1 MKKYVI
7 LFSLFVFLGGCEES
21 SSIDFN
27 VEVEPVT
34 HAMEIEPILLKKLDK
49 PIVKN
54 ANLVAIGDI
63 LLHQPV
69 YKDAVT
75 PKGTY
80 DFSPMFTQV
89 KPLLESADIAVA
101 NQETMIGG
109 KELGLSSYPLFNSP
123 FEIGDALKDAGIDIV
138 TLANNHTMDKGEQ
151 AIQNALSY
159 WNQIQMP
166 YTGVFQSFEDRVEI
180 RTLTKNDITF
190 AFLAYSYGTNGMP
203 VPEDKPF
210 LINLIDLP
218 LIQQDVYKAKGL
230 SDVVVVSMHWGNEY
244 ESLPSTSQLEL
255 ARELSNMGVDI
266 IIGHHPHVLQPMNWI
281 ERPDGSKTFVMY
293 SLGNFLSGQIGL
305 DRRIGGIGGITVTK
319 KIFQGKSTIT
329 LNKPT
334 FIPTYTHHTNNR
346 DFEIIPMDVLTDAQ
360 LIDHTQYTE
369 STQHHMATFID
380 ELLIENSL
388 YLNKRKVSIKVEG
401 FE

>member
-1 MKKYVI
+1 MYFSKGGYVLKKYII
-7 LFSLFVFLGGCEES
+7 LFALFVFLAGCEES

-34 HAMEIEPILLKKLDK
+34 HAMEIEPILPKKLDK
-49 PIVKN
+49 PIVKR
-54 ANLVAIGDI
+54 AKLVAIGDI

-69 YKDAVT
+69 YKDAAT
-75 PKGTY
+75 PEGTY
-80 DFSPMFTQV
+80 DFFPMFTQV

-166 YTGVFQSFEDRVEI
+166 YTGAFQSFEDREEI
-180 RTLTKNDITF
+180 RTLRKNDITF
-190 AFLAYSYGTNGMP
+190 SFLAYSYGTNGMP
-203 VPEDKPF
+203 VPEDKPY

-218 LIQQDVYKAKGL
+218 LIQQDVRKAKEL

-255 ARELSNMGVDI
+255 ARELSTMGVDI
-266 IIGHHPHVLQPMNWI
+266 IIGHHPHVLQPMDWI

-305 DRRIGGIGGITVTK
+305 DRRIGGIGGIEVTK
-319 KIFQGKSTIT
+319 TTFQGKSTIT
-329 LNKPT
+329 LNEPN
-334 FIPTYTHHTNNR
+334 FISTYTHHTNNR
-346 DFEIIPMDVLTDAQ
+346 DFEIIPMDVLTDAH
-360 LIDHTQYTE
+360 LIDHKQYTE

-380 ELLIENSL
+380 ELLI
-388 YLNKRKVSIKVEG
+388 VE
-401 FE
+401 

>member
-1 MKKYVI
+1 MKKYII
-7 LFSLFVFLGGCEES
+7 LFALFVFLAGCEES

-34 HAMEIEPILLKKLDK
+34 HAMEIEPILPKKLDK
-49 PIVKN
+49 PIVKR
-54 ANLVAIGDI
+54 AKLVAIGDI

-69 YKDAVT
+69 YKDAAT
-75 PKGTY
+75 PEGTY

-166 YTGVFQSFEDRVEI
+166 YTGAFQSFEDREEI

-190 AFLAYSYGTNGMP
+190 SFLAYSYGTNGMP
-203 VPEDKPF
+203 VPEDKPY

-218 LIQQDVYKAKGL
+218 LIQQDVRKAKEL

-255 ARELSNMGVDI
+255 ARELSTMGVDI
-266 IIGHHPHVLQPMNWI
+266 IIGHHPHVLQPMDWI

-305 DRRIGGIGGITVTK
+305 DRRIGGIGGIEVTK
-319 KIFQGKSTIT
+319 TIFQGKSTIT
-329 LNKPT
+329 LNEPN
-334 FIPTYTHHTNNR
+334 FISTYTHHTNNR
-346 DFEIIPMDVLTDAQ
+346 DFEIIPMDVLTDAH
-360 LIDHTQYTE
+360 LIDHKQYTE

-380 ELLIENSL
+380 ELLI
-388 YLNKRKVSIKVEG
+388 VE
-401 FE
+401 

>member
-1 MKKYVI
+1 
-7 LFSLFVFLGGCEES
+7 
-21 SSIDFN
+21 
-27 VEVEPVT
+27 
-34 HAMEIEPILLKKLDK
+34 MEIEPILPKKLDK
-49 PIVKN
+49 PIVKS
-54 ANLVAIGDI
+54 AKLVAIGDI

-69 YKDAVT
+69 YKDAAT
-75 PKGTY
+75 PEGTY

-159 WNQIQMP
+159 WSQIQMP
-166 YTGVFQSFEDRVEI
+166 YTGAFQSFEDREEI
-180 RTLTKNDITF
+180 RMLTKNDITF
-190 AFLAYSYGTNGMP
+190 SFLAYSYGTNGMP
-203 VPEDKPF
+203 VPEDKPY

-218 LIQQDVYKAKGL
+218 LIQQDVRKAKGQ

-266 IIGHHPHVLQPMNWI
+266 IIGHHPHVLQPMDWI
-281 ERPDGSKTFVMY
+281 ERPNGSKTFVMY
-293 SLGNFLSGQIGL
+293 SLGNFLSSQIGL
-305 DRRIGGIGGITVTK
+305 DRRIGGIGALK
-319 KIFQGKSTIT
+319 
-329 LNKPT
+329 
-334 FIPTYTHHTNNR
+334 
-346 DFEIIPMDVLTDAQ
+346 
-360 LIDHTQYTE
+360 
-369 STQHHMATFID
+369 
-380 ELLIENSL
+380 
-388 YLNKRKVSIKVEG
+388 
-401 FE
+401 

>member
-1 MKKYVI
+1 MKKYII
-7 LFSLFVFLGGCEES
+7 LFALFVFLGGCEES

-34 HAMEIEPILLKKLDK
+34 HAMEIEPILPKKLDK
-49 PIVKN
+49 PIVNRAK
-54 ANLVAIGDI
+54 LVAIGDI

-69 YKDAVT
+69 YKDAAT
-75 PKGTY
+75 PEGTY

-166 YTGVFQSFEDRVEI
+166 YTGSFQSFEDREEI
-180 RTLTKNDITF
+180 RLLTKNDITF
-190 AFLAYSYGTNGMP
+190 SFLAYSYGTNGMP
-203 VPEDKPF
+203 VPEDKPY

-218 LIQQDVYKAKGL
+218 LIQQDVRKAKEL

-255 ARELSNMGVDI
+255 ARELSTMGVDI
-266 IIGHHPHVLQPMNWI
+266 IIGHHPHVLQPMDWI

-305 DRRIGGIGGITVTK
+305 DRRIGGIGGIEVTK
-319 KIFQGKSTIT
+319 TIFQGKSTIT
-329 LNKPT
+329 LNEPN
-334 FIPTYTHHTNNR
+334 FISTYTHHTNNR
-346 DFEIIPMDVLTDAQ
+346 DFEIIPMDVLTDAH
-360 LIDHTQYTE
+360 LIDHKQYTE

-380 ELLIENSL
+380 ELLI
-388 YLNKRKVSIKVEG
+388 VE
-401 FE
+401 

>member
-1 MKKYVI
+1 MKKYII
-7 LFSLFVFLGGCEES
+7 LFVLFVFLGGCDES
-21 SSIDFN
+21 SSIDFT
-27 VEVEPVT
+27 VEAEPVT
-34 HAMEIEPILLKKLDK
+34 HAMEIEPIQPKKLDK
-49 PIVKN
+49 PIVNRAK
-54 ANLVAIGDI
+54 LVAIGDI

-69 YKDAVT
+69 YNDAAT
-75 PKGTY
+75 PQGTY
-80 DFSPMFTQV
+80 DFSPMFKQV

-109 KELGLSSYPLFNSP
+109 IELGLSSYPLFNSP

-166 YTGVFQSFEDRVEI
+166 YTGSFQSFEDREEI
-180 RTLTKNDITF
+180 RLLTKNDITF
-190 AFLAYSYGTNGMP
+190 SFLAYSYGTNGMP
-203 VPEDKPF
+203 VPEDKPY

-218 LIQQDVYKAKGL
+218 LIQQDVRKAKEL

-255 ARELSNMGVDI
+255 ARELSTMGVDI
-266 IIGHHPHVLQPMNWI
+266 IIGHHPHVLQPMDWI

-305 DRRIGGIGGITVTK
+305 DRRIGGIGGIEVTK
-319 KIFQGKSTIT
+319 TIFQGKTTIT
-329 LNKPT
+329 LNEPN
-334 FIPTYTHHTNNR
+334 FISTYTKHTNNR
-346 DFEIIPMDVLTDAQ
+346 DFEIIPMDMLTDAH
-360 LIDHTQYTE
+360 LIDHKQYTE

-380 ELLIENSL
+380 ELLI
-388 YLNKRKVSIKVEG
+388 VE
-401 FE
+401 

>member
-1 MKKYVI
+1 MKKYII
-7 LFSLFVFLGGCEES
+7 LFALFVFLGGCEES

-34 HAMEIEPILLKKLDK
+34 HAMEIEPILPKKLDK
-49 PIVKN
+49 PIVKS
-54 ANLVAIGDI
+54 AKLVAIGDI

-69 YKDAVT
+69 YKDAAT
-75 PKGTY
+75 PEGTY
-80 DFSPMFTQV
+80 DFSPMFTRV
-89 KPLLESADIAVA
+89 KPLLENADIAVA

-159 WNQIQMP
+159 WKHIQMP
-166 YTGVFQSFEDRVEI
+166 YTGAFQSFEDREEI
-180 RTLTKNDITF
+180 RLLTKNDITF
-190 AFLAYSYGTNGMP
+190 SFLAYSYGTNGMP
-203 VPEDKPF
+203 VPEDKPY

-218 LIQQDVYKAKGL
+218 LIQQDVRKAKDL

-266 IIGHHPHVLQPMNWI
+266 IIGHHPHVLQPMDWI

-305 DRRIGGIGGITVTK
+305 DRRIGGIGGIEVTK
-319 KIFQGKSTIT
+319 TIFQGKSTIT
-329 LNKPT
+329 LNEPNFIST
-334 FIPTYTHHTNNR
+334 FTHHTNNR
-346 DFEIIPMDVLTDAQ
+346 DFEIIPMDVLTDAH
-360 LIDHTQYTE
+360 LIDHKQYTE

-380 ELLIENSL
+380 ELLI
-388 YLNKRKVSIKVEG
+388 VE
-401 FE
+401 

>member
-1 MKKYVI
+1 LKKYII
-7 LFSLFVFLGGCEES
+7 LFALFVFLGGCEES

-34 HAMEIEPILLKKLDK
+34 HAMEIEPILPKKLDK
-49 PIVKN
+49 PIVKS
-54 ANLVAIGDI
+54 AKLVAIGDI

-69 YKDAVT
+69 YKDAAT
-75 PKGTY
+75 PEGTY
-80 DFSPMFTQV
+80 DFSPMFNQV

-166 YTGVFQSFEDRVEI
+166 YTGAFQSFEDREEI
-180 RTLTKNDITF
+180 RMLTKNDITF
-190 AFLAYSYGTNGMP
+190 SFLAYSYGTNGMP
-203 VPEDKPF
+203 VPEDKPY

-218 LIQQDVYKAKGL
+218 LIQQDVRKAKEL

-255 ARELSNMGVDI
+255 ARELSTMGVDI
-266 IIGHHPHVLQPMNWI
+266 IIGHHPHVLQPMDWI

-305 DRRIGGIGGITVTK
+305 DRRIGGIGGIEVTK
-319 KIFQGKSTIT
+319 TTFQGKSTIT
-329 LNKPT
+329 LNEPN
-334 FIPTYTHHTNNR
+334 FISTYTHHTNNR
-346 DFEIIPMDVLTDAQ
+346 DFEIIPMDVLTDAH
-360 LIDHTQYTE
+360 LIDHKQYTE

-380 ELLIENSL
+380 ELLI
-388 YLNKRKVSIKVEG
+388 VE
-401 FE
+401 

>member
-1 MKKYVI
+1 MKKYII
-7 LFSLFVFLGGCEES
+7 LFALFVFLGGCEES

-34 HAMEIEPILLKKLDK
+34 HAMEIEPIQPKKLDK
-49 PIVKN
+49 PIVKR
-54 ANLVAIGDI
+54 AKLVAIGDI

-69 YKDAVT
+69 YKDAAT
-75 PKGTY
+75 PEGTY

-166 YTGVFQSFEDRVEI
+166 YTGAFQSFEDREEI

-190 AFLAYSYGTNGMP
+190 SFLAYSYGTNGMP
-203 VPEDKPF
+203 VPEDKPY

-218 LIQQDVYKAKGL
+218 LIQQDVRKAKES

-255 ARELSNMGVDI
+255 ARELSTMGVDI
-266 IIGHHPHVLQPMNWI
+266 IIGHHPHVLQPMDWI
-281 ERPDGSKTFVMY
+281 ERPDGSKTFIMY

-305 DRRIGGIGGITVTK
+305 DRRIGGIGGIEVTK
-319 KIFQGKSTIT
+319 TIFQGKSTIT
-329 LNKPT
+329 LNEPN
-334 FIPTYTHHTNNR
+334 FISTYTHHTNNR
-346 DFEIIPMDVLTDAQ
+346 DFEIIPMDVLTDAH
-360 LIDHTQYTE
+360 LIDHKQYSE

-380 ELLIENSL
+380 ELLI
-388 YLNKRKVSIKVEG
+388 VE
-401 FE
+401 

>member
-1 MKKYVI
+1 MKKYII
-7 LFSLFVFLGGCEES
+7 LFALFVFLGGCEES

-34 HAMEIEPILLKKLDK
+34 HAMEIEPILPKKLDK
-49 PIVKN
+49 PIVKS
-54 ANLVAIGDI
+54 AKLVAIGDI

-69 YKDAVT
+69 YKDAAT
-75 PKGTY
+75 PEGTY
-80 DFSPMFTQV
+80 DFSPMFNQV

-166 YTGVFQSFEDRVEI
+166 YTGAFQSFEDREEI
-180 RTLTKNDITF
+180 RMLTKNDITF
-190 AFLAYSYGTNGMP
+190 SFLAYSYGTNGMP
-203 VPEDKPF
+203 VPEDKPY

-218 LIQQDVYKAKGL
+218 LIQQDVRKAKEL

-255 ARELSNMGVDI
+255 ARELSTMGVDI
-266 IIGHHPHVLQPMNWI
+266 IIGHHPHVLQPMDWI

-305 DRRIGGIGGITVTK
+305 DRRIGGIGGIEVTK
-319 KIFQGKSTIT
+319 TTFQGKSTIT
-329 LNKPT
+329 LNEPN
-334 FIPTYTHHTNNR
+334 FISTYTHHTNNR
-346 DFEIIPMDVLTDAQ
+346 DFEIIPMDVLTDAH
-360 LIDHTQYTE
+360 LIDHKQYTE

-380 ELLIENSL
+380 ELLI
-388 YLNKRKVSIKVEG
+388 VE
-401 FE
+401 

>member
-1 MKKYVI
+1 LKKYII
-7 LFSLFVFLGGCEES
+7 LFALFVFLAGCEES

-34 HAMEIEPILLKKLDK
+34 HAMEIEPILPKKLDK
-49 PIVKN
+49 PIVKR
-54 ANLVAIGDI
+54 AKLVAIGDI

-69 YKDAVT
+69 YKDAAT
-75 PKGTY
+75 PEGTY

-166 YTGVFQSFEDRVEI
+166 YTGAFQSFEDREEI
-180 RTLTKNDITF
+180 RMLTKNDITF
-190 AFLAYSYGTNGMP
+190 SFLAYSYGTNGMP
-203 VPEDKPF
+203 VPEDKPY

-218 LIQQDVYKAKGL
+218 LIQQDVRKAKEL

-255 ARELSNMGVDI
+255 ARELSTMGVDI
-266 IIGHHPHVLQPMNWI
+266 IIGHHPHVLQPMDWI

-305 DRRIGGIGGITVTK
+305 DRRIGGIGGIEVTK
-319 KIFQGKSTIT
+319 TIFQGKSTIT
-329 LNKPT
+329 LNEPN
-334 FIPTYTHHTNNR
+334 FISTYTHHTNNR
-346 DFEIIPMDVLTDAQ
+346 DFEIIPMDVLTDAH
-360 LIDHTQYTE
+360 LIDHKQYTE
-369 STQHHMATFID
+369 STQYHMATFID
-380 ELLIENSL
+380 ELLI
-388 YLNKRKVSIKVEG
+388 VE
-401 FE
+401 